1 MMRKIAALVALIA
14 ALSMPA
20 ATAMARPAQDERV
33 TALKQRV
40 HDLRQENADLEGRVQ
55 IIAGAWWRL
64 DLAFVFMRDNLGMEL
79 PQAVLDARQMAW
91 EDAQRALPR
100 L

>member
-14 ALSMPA
+14 ALSVPA
-20 ATAMARPAQDERV
+20 ATAIARPHDERI
-33 TALKQRV
+33 TALKERV
-40 HDLRQENADLEGRVQ
+40 HDLRQENADLQERVQ
-55 IIAGAWWRL
+55 IMVGAWWRL
-64 DLAFVFMRDNLGMEL
+64 DLAFVWLRDNVGMDL

-91 EDAQRALPR
+91 DDAQRALPR